1 MIGKRSIYITI
12 NVVILFLTSCSTDDS
27 NNFSP
32 SSATGPLVKQIIE
45 SYETENYGVVLR
57 TIDYTYSGNKITQS
71 IDKFDAPINRTLT
84 IEYVYTGNLL
94 TAIQMTDDGGSTIET
109 NITEISYDSSNRISQ
124 VSIDGD
130 LHNYTYNSDGSV
142 TRVSSDGNQTTG
154 ITITN
159 GNVTKMAYS
168 DSSTGDIYIRE
179 DAFDSK
185 NSTVPNIHQHE
196 TIMLVNGVGGINN
209 DITSIV
215 DNGSGPVLSYTRSYT
230 YNSDN
235 YPITRTTTLQQGTP
249 EETVSTATISY
260 Y

>member
-1 MIGKRSIYITI
+1 MIGKRNIYIAI
-12 NVVILFLTSCSTDDS
+12 NVVIFLLTSCTSDDFNS
-27 NNFSP
+27 ISP
-32 SSATGPLVKQIIE
+32 SSATGPLVKQIV
-45 SYETENYGVVLR
+45 ENFDAGNAGIVLR
-57 TIDYTYSGNKITQS
+57 TIDHTYSGNKIIQS
-71 IDKFDAPINRTLT
+71 IDKFEAPINRTLT

-94 TAIQMTDDGGSTIET
+94 TAIQMTNDGGSTIET

-142 TRVSSDGNQTTG
+142 TRVSSDGNQTTVM
-154 ITITN
+154 TITN

-168 DSSTGDIYIRE
+168 DYSTGDIYIRE
-179 DAFDSK
+179 DTFDSK
-185 NSTVPNIHQHE
+185 NSTGPNIHQYE

-235 YPITRTTTLQQGTP
+235 YPITMTTTQQAGTP
-249 EETVSTATISY
+249 EETVSTATVSY